1 MALTRKEIEAIA
13 HLARLNLSQEE
24 LERFAPQLEQILGYV
39 ESLGALDLAQ
49 VEPTTYV
56 LDITNRFRKDEI
68 HPGLSPEEVEANAP
82 EFKAGSVRVPR
93 ILDEE

>member
-1 MALTRKEIEAIA
+1 MALTQKEIEAIA

-24 LERFAPQLEQILGYV
+24 LDRFGPQLEQILGYV
-39 ESLGALDLAQ
+39 ESLGALDLAK

-56 LDITNRFRKDEI
+56 LDITNRFRKDETR
-68 HPGLSPEEVEANAP
+68 PGLRPEEVEANAP